1 MPQLLSEASD
11 QLRGSLEAEVAIVMA
26 GNPLKAAEAPLIG
39 EGLVG
44 GERSGR
50 GLSHRSGIFSVD
62 RPQNAAGFQLSRAP
76 RGLVADPHLPIWE
89 PGSTRRPPRLP
100 QRHPLRLAG
109 AVASVGVGSTLS
121 KAGFLQRRFSCL
133 SRR

>member
-1 MPQLLSEASD
+1 VPHWGHSQDHKNDRQAHEPYRIVLKLRGGRLGLFASMPQLLSEASD

-62 RPQNAAGFQLSRAP
+62 
-76 RGLVADPHLPIWE
+76 
-89 PGSTRRPPRLP
+89 
-100 QRHPLRLAG
+100 LR
-109 AVASVGVGSTLS
+109 
-121 KAGFLQRRFSCL
+121 
-133 SRR
+133 